1 MRAGVDRPAF
11 LNFRNTGATMNVF
24 RGILLVLAFVLFL
37 LAGFGVG
44 HPRFNLMCGG
54 LAAWVLAEIIPMA
67 SHFPS

>member
-1 MRAGVDRPAF
+1 
-11 LNFRNTGATMNVF
+11 MNVF